1 MSAKPTLHIEK
12 LRTSALYQEMLAGH
26 RRATEEEERA
36 RRWTYIGC
44 ICSFFF
50 WTAVVVAVTSWGMHT
65 VTHAM
70 YSRTIIEA
78 GLLLGAVGILGT
90 AMFAH
95 NRLS

>member
-65 VTHAM
+65 VTYAV
-70 YSRTIIEA
+70 YSQTIIEA
-78 GLLLGAVGILGT
+78 GVLLGLAGILCT
-90 AMFAH
+90 ALYAH
-95 NRLS
+95 DRLG